1 MRKRQWIAAGLSLG
15 TALGLSAVQPLQA
28 AGAAPAPHYVID
40 ARLDPAAKT
49 LDADVVLRL
58 PEKFAGKR
66 VEFLLSRSL
75 EVVSSVP
82 AVRRQELGSA
92 AGFVGIN
99 GLPPRASDA
108 ARASRYSVQLP
119 AGRHELRLHYRG
131 RVDFGFETPTQEYA
145 RGFAETAGVIRPEG
159 VYLAGRSLWY
169 PYLGETLATLELTA
183 QAPAGWQIISAGS
196 GQAGGADGKARWVS
210 KQPLD
215 ELHIVGGPLTRY
227 ARSAGAATAEVYLR
241 KPDDALAARYLEA
254 TARNLAMYRELLGP
268 YPYDKFALVEN
279 FWETGYGMP
288 SFTLLGPEVIRFP
301 FILTSSF
308 PHEVLHNWFGT
319 GVFVDYPGGNW
330 SEGLTAYLA
339 DHLYKEQVG
348 QGAEYRRDTLKRY
361 RDYVSAN
368 RDFPL
373 TQFVSRESPT
383 TEAVGYGKALMAF
396 HMLRRKLGDEAF
408 TRALR
413 KFYQA
418 QLGRRASFADLAT
431 AFAEPEFIRHWTTRV
446 GAPELAV
453 QNLRVAP
460 SEGGVRITGDLL
472 QLQPGAA
479 FRLDVPMVLRGR
491 DGVRTH
497 TVASSEKRVS
507 FSFTQNQR
515 PLSLD
520 VDPEFDLFRL
530 LDARETAPSLGQIF
544 GDGQVLAIVPAL
556 ASTAELAAYDAMLEF
571 WRGKDAQ
578 KITVIRDSD
587 FVSLPRDRSV
597 WIIGKGNTLATR
609 LFPDNSAQGFLR
621 GKDGMQ
627 LGASAVNYRDHA
639 IVAVQRHPL
648 NTAKVVGLVVLDRL
662 DAAPGLARKLPHY
675 SKYSY
680 LAFEGAEPANDVKG
694 EWVAADSPLHFDL
707 RLPEEQAEALPP
719 IKLPARAALAELPAV
734 FDAGTL
740 AGHVRWL
747 ADPAREGRGVGSAGI
762 DAAASYIAE
771 AFKAAG
777 LAPGGATMQAARIGV
792 RPGAAAP
799 NYFQNFEFAPPG
811 AQHPV
816 IARNVIAVLPGTDPA
831 LADQAVIL
839 AAHYDH
845 LGRGGHGA
853 RAEDAGRIHPGADD
867 NASGVAVLI
876 EVARAMANGGPH
888 GRTVLFIAFSG
899 EESGLA
905 GSKYFVANPLGF
917 TDIRAVVNLDAV
929 GRLSTGQLAAL
940 GTGNATEW
948 PHIFRGIGFTTG
960 IAVKSVEGAAQAS
973 DQQSFI
979 DRGVPAVQLFT
990 GAHLDYHRPTDT
1002 AEKIDKEGLVKVA
1015 VVARE
1020 AIGYLAARPEPLTT
1034 TLPGQK
1040 GGAAPAAGTRR
1051 VTFGFV
1057 PDFAHQG
1064 AGVRADS
1071 IVPGSPAAK
1080 AGFRAGDLLLSL
1092 DGKAVDSLQTF
1103 SRLLAAYQPGA
1114 KVQARYRRE
1123 SAEAAVTVEL
1133 SAR

>member
-1 MRKRQWIAAGLSLG
+1 MRRQQGIAVWLSVALAVMSF
-15 TALGLSAVQPLQA
+15 TAPAIRAADSAS
-28 AGAAPAPHYVID
+28 APHYIID
-40 ARLDPAAKT
+40 AKIDPAPKT
-49 LDADVVLRL
+49 LEAEVVLRL

-66 VEFLLSRSL
+66 VEFLLSQSL
-75 EVVSSVP
+75 EVVSSAP
-82 AVRRQELGSA
+82 AARRLELGSA

-99 GLPPRASDA
+99 GSPPRASDA
-108 ARASRYSVQLP
+108 ARASRYAVQLP
-119 AGRHELRLHYRG
+119 AGRRELRVRYRG

-169 PYLGETLATLELTA
+169 PYLGEALVTVELTT
-183 QAPAGWQIISAGS
+183 QAPAGWQLVSAGS
-196 GQAGGADGKARWVS
+196 GQAGGTDGKARWVS

-227 ARSAGAATAEVYLR
+227 ARGAGPATAEVYLR

-319 GVFVDYPGGNW
+319 GVFVDYPSGNW

-361 RDYVSAN
+361 RDYVRAN

-383 TEAVGYGKALMAF
+383 TEAVGYGKSLMAF
-396 HMLRRKLGDEAF
+396 HMLRRKVGDAAF
-408 TRALR
+408 TQALR
-413 KFYQA
+413 KFYRA
-418 QLGRRASFADLAT
+418 QLGRRASFTDLGA
-431 AFAEPEFIRHWTTRV
+431 AFGEPEFIRHWTTRV
-446 GAPELAV
+446 GAPELGV
-453 QNLRVAP
+453 ENLRVTP
-460 SEGGVRITGDLL
+460 VEGGVRISGDLL
-472 QLQPGAA
+472 QSQPGAA
-479 FRLDVPMVLRGR
+479 FRLEVPMVLRGR
-491 DGVRTH
+491 EGLRTH
-497 TVASSEKRVS
+497 SVVSNEKRVS
-507 FSFTQNQR
+507 FAFTQNGL

-530 LDARETAPSLGQIF
+530 LDPRETAPSLGQIF

-556 ASTAELAAYDAMLEF
+556 ASTAELAAYEAMIEF

-578 KITVIRDSD
+578 KISVIRDSD

-609 LFPDNSAQGFLR
+609 LFPDNAAQGFLR

-648 NTAKVVGLVVLDRL
+648 NTSKVVGLLVLDRL
-662 DAAPGLARKLPHY
+662 DAAAGLARKLPHY
-675 SKYSY
+675 GKYSY

-719 IKLPARAALAELPAV
+719 VKLPARAALAELPAV
-734 FDAGTL
+734 FDASAL
-740 AGHVRWL
+740 AAHVRWL

-762 DAAASYIAE
+762 DAAASYIAD
-771 AFKAAG
+771 AFKTAG
-777 LAPGGATMQAARIGV
+777 LAPGGATMQAARVGV
-792 RPGAAAP
+792 RPGVGAP
-799 NYFQNFEFAPPG
+799 NYFQNFEFTPPG
-811 AQHPV
+811 AQQPV
-816 IARNVIAVLPGTDPA
+816 IARNVIAVLPGTDAA
-831 LADQAVIL
+831 LAGQAVIL

-845 LGRGGHGA
+845 LGLGGNGA
-853 RAEDAGRIHPGADD
+853 HAEDAGKLHPGADD

-876 EVARAMANGGPH
+876 EVARAMANAGPY

-905 GSKYFVANPLGF
+905 GSKYFVANPLGY
-917 TDIRAVVNLDAV
+917 TDIRAVLNLDAV
-929 GRLSTGQLAAL
+929 GRLSTGPLSAL

-960 IAVKSVEGAAQAS
+960 VSVKSVDGAAQAS

-1002 AEKIDKEGLVKVA
+1002 AEKVDKEGLGKVA

-1020 AIGYLAARPEPLTT
+1020 AMGYLAARPEPLTVT
-1034 TLPGQK
+1034 IAGQK
-1040 GGAAPAAGTRR
+1040 GGAQPATGTRR
-1051 VTFGFV
+1051 VAFGFV

-1080 AGFRAGDLLLSL
+1080 AGFRAGDLLLSI
-1092 DGKAVDSLQTF
+1092 DGKTIDSLQTF

-1114 KVQARYRRE
+1114 KVQARYRRDT
-1123 SAEAAVTVEL
+1123 AEAAVTVEL